1 MKTYTFYL
9 QHGSAGVPAF
19 EIEMFDDREAAFDF
33 ARRLLDERRR
43 YDQVA
48 VVEDSTEIARF
59 DRPETRPARPE
70 QRWSAQG

>member
-9 QHGSAGVPAF
+9 QHGSGGVPAF
-19 EIEMFDDREAAFDF
+19 EIEMFEDREIALDF
-33 ARRLLDERRR
+33 ARRLLNERRR

-59 DRPETRPARPE
+59 DRPEVRPANRE
-70 QRWSAQG
+70 SHWGAQG